1 MTARGTGS
9 RVRGALAAAG
19 LALASAQALAVDS
32 DDMSRDLI
40 RLHSSATQRDFVYW
54 LPAQAIGTLMSDASS
69 SERDML
75 GKMLTGYELFM
86 VSRVRIDAA
95 GQPVPLESGLPNDHV
110 RLRLADGR
118 VLLPE
123 QDDDLPPVV
132 RRIAIAFRPLFER
145 QPGFGKGMHA
155 VLFRL
160 DDAANA
166 PRIDSPKASTLTLL
180 VDDVPIVWHLPL
192 AGAVPPAVDPASG
205 EKFPGG
211 YFFNPYT
218 GEPLKRP

>member
-1 MTARGTGS
+1 MSCGRLS
-9 RVRGALAAAG
+9 PMWRVVVPVA
-19 LALASAQALAVDS
+19 LALASLQAGAVDA
-32 DDMSRDLI
+32 DDMSRELT
-40 RLHSSATQRDFVYW
+40 RLHSSAAQRDFVYW
-54 LPAQAIGTLMSDASS
+54 LPAQAIATLMPEANP
-69 SERDML
+69 SERDMIA
-75 GKMLTGYELFM
+75 KMLTGYELFM
-86 VSRVRIDAA
+86 VARVRIDAA
-95 GQPVPLESGLPNDHV
+95 GQAVPLASGLPNDHV
-110 RLRLADGR
+110 RLRLADGH
-118 VLLPE
+118 VVLPE

-145 QPGFGKGMHA
+145 QPGFGKAMHA

-180 VDDVPIVWHLPL
+180 VDDVPLVWHLPL
-192 AGAVPPAVDPASG
+192 AGAVPPSVDPASG

-218 GEPLKRP
+218 GAPLKRE

>member
-1 MTARGTGS
+1 MARG
-9 RVRGALAAAG
+9 RWLPVRSALAATAV
-19 LALASAQALAVDS
+19 ALASAQALAVDA
-32 DDMSRDLI
+32 DDMSRELT
-40 RLHSSATQRDFVYW
+40 RLHGSATQRDFVYW
-54 LPAQAIGTLMSDASS
+54 LPAEAIGTLMSDASP

-75 GKMLTGYELFM
+75 AKMLTGYELFM
-86 VSRVRIDAA
+86 VARVRLDAA
-95 GQPVPLESGLPNDHV
+95 GQAVPLDNGLPNDDV

-145 QPGFGKGMHA
+145 QPGFGKAMHA

-180 VDDVPIVWHLPL
+180 VDDVPMVWHLPL

-218 GEPLKRP
+218 GAPLKRP